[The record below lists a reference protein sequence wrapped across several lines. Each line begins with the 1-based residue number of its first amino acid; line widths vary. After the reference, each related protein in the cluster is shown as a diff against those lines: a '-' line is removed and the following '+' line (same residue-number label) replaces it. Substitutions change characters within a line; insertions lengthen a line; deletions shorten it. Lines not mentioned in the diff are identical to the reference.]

1 MAKRKKLPLRVKSKV
16 WVEDEQGG
24 AIFSEGRLEILE
36 IVEHSGSLHKA
47 SKELKM
53 SYRAVWGKVKATEQ
67 RLGMKLVETRVGGV
81 RGGGSELTPI
91 AKELLA
97 RFRELEER
105 QVEMIDRLF
114 QEIFKDFL

>member
-24 AIFSEGRLEILE
+24 AIFGEGRLEILE